1 MGSLFEA
8 AAGGATPPKR
18 IPHLRP
24 SAPATSS
31 LHRLTRFLLSDKVGY
46 LHWVFTVAAFL
57 FVVALFQAFLPGSP
71 DEGPD
76 GGTGSPHLGEIGRLE
91 FGDGIRFVPSK
102 LLERWERERR
112 EANLSAIEGFAGRS
126 RRTYG
131 LRKPLLALVV
141 PNLFPD
147 AMQLQT
153 ISIAVVL
160 KEIGYDIQIFSFE
173 DGPVESVWSTI
184 GLSVRILPTTT
195 IQETT
200 VDWLNYDG
208 ILVNSMISKPVI
220 SCLLQE
226 PFRNVPVIWTINE
239 KFLAFHLRKYGEN
252 GQVKVWN
259 EWKQIFSRASV
270 IVFSTHIMPMMYSSL
285 DAGNFMVI
293 PGCPTEAWEADNLV
307 TWKEHNE
314 PKIGYT
320 QEDFV
325 IAIVG
330 GEFSYSG
337 LLLEHALILEAIKP
351 LLQQFKHVNSSLRIC
366 ILNANLTTVHRNIL
380 EAIARNGGFSSII
393 MENIVADGNMN
404 DFINAADIVL
414 YGSFLEE
421 QSIPT
426 VLIRAM
432 SLGKLVVAPDLS
444 MISKYVD
451 NGVNAYLFPKDKVGM
466 VSKILLEVVSNGKL
480 SPLAQQVASLGKER
494 ARNLMASETILGYV
508 SLLEKVLNYPS
519 EIAIPKPVDEIP
531 IRLQKEWQW
540 DLFVNVRTISNL
552 NLSIRSYQMLEGLE
566 EPLNHGSFGNTS
578 ADADKIFS
586 SIVWEDEKEIEM
598 VIAKIRIQEEEL
610 KDRTDQPHGTWD
622 EVYRSVKRAD
632 RARNELHERDDREL
646 ERTGQ
651 PLCIYEPYFGQG
663 AWPFLR
669 RTSLYRGIGLSSKG
683 RRPGADDIDASSR
696 LPLLSDSYYRDVLGE
711 YGAFFAL
718 GYHIDRVHKNA
729 WIGFQSWRASA
740 KKLSLSKEAETKLL
754 KAIQTQRHGDAFYF
768 WVGMDKDP
776 RNSQQMA
783 FWDFCDAINA
793 GNCRFAV
800 AEILRKM
807 YGIQAD
813 WNSLPQMPNDGDS
826 WSVTNS
832 WVLPTRSF
840 LEFVMFSRM
849 FVDVMDRMIYDE
861 HRTSGHCFLSI
872 SKDGHCYSR
881 LLELLVNVWAYHS
894 ARRMVYVNPE
904 SGAMEE
910 QHRLKNRRGQMWIKW
925 FSYATLKSM
934 DEDLAE
940 EADSDRPS
948 RRWLWPSTGEVVWQ
962 GVYERE
968 RNMRHKQKER
978 RKQQS
983 RDKIQRIKKRA
994 RQKTLGK
1001 YIKPSPDDVV
1011 DSNTTEVR

>member
-220 SCLLQE
+220 SWSLLGTYLSSG
-226 PFRNVPVIWTINE
+226 PSMKNSWHFIYVN
-239 KFLAFHLRKYGEN
+239 
-252 GQVKVWN
+252 
-259 EWKQIFSRASV
+259 
-270 IVFSTHIMPMMYSSL
+270 MMMYSSL

-740 KKLSLSKEAETKLL
+740 KKVFCCYCLLHNFLSIFMPFSLLIAEQCPCHACGSHFFTVVN
-754 KAIQTQRHGDAFYF
+754 YF
-768 WVGMDKDP
+768 FVSPVPVGYK
-776 RNSQQMA
+776 
-783 FWDFCDAINA
+783 
-793 GNCRFAV
+793 
-800 AEILRKM
+800 
-807 YGIQAD
+807 
-813 WNSLPQMPNDGDS
+813 SLPQRVMATIPLDG
-826 WSVTNS
+826 
-832 WVLPTRSF
+832 
-840 LEFVMFSRM
+840 
-849 FVDVMDRMIYDE
+849 Y
-861 HRTSGHCFLSI
+861 
-872 SKDGHCYSR
+872 
-881 LLELLVNVWAYHS
+881 
-894 ARRMVYVNPE
+894 
-904 SGAMEE
+904 
-910 QHRLKNRRGQMWIKW
+910 
-925 FSYATLKSM
+925 
-934 DEDLAE
+934 
-940 EADSDRPS
+940 
-948 RRWLWPSTGEVVWQ
+948 
-962 GVYERE
+962 
-968 RNMRHKQKER
+968 
-978 RKQQS
+978 
-983 RDKIQRIKKRA
+983 
-994 RQKTLGK
+994 
-1001 YIKPSPDDVV
+1001 
-1011 DSNTTEVR
+1011 NTIR